1 MNYSSSSRDTS
12 TRLISP
18 HLAEFPSI
26 QFSSHLILYSINTR
40 IKIIPR
46 FNLTYFSSRLIVFQ
60 LYYVWIIYLVWK
72 EGFGNS
78 VFFYQSRIYT
88 SPIVITFEEEW
99 FKRNEIKFWTNI
111 FSIVV
116 HSTNLSLEQEPR
128 LTRDYSTYP
137 SHEQAPDRESNK
149 RWIYTSWTRFQK
161 SSPGRDNTRR
171 GGERNSGAAIT
182 PIKLS
187 LRREKHRSI
196 NPSIVPPSLLPT
208 NKRISPV
215 KILRST
221 LKQAQRERE
230 GERKGGESPSNGGH

>member
-1 MNYSSSSRDTS
+1 M
-12 TRLISP
+12 
-18 HLAEFPSI
+18 
-26 QFSSHLILYSINTR
+26 
-40 IKIIPR
+40 
-46 FNLTYFSSRLIVFQ
+46 
-60 LYYVWIIYLVWK
+60 
-72 EGFGNS
+72 
-78 VFFYQSRIYT
+78 
-88 SPIVITFEEEW
+88 ITFEEEW

-230 GERKGGESPSNGGH
+230 RERKGENLHPTEAINHNWTRRCFAYTGQRGGGCENAFRGENKSKREIRK